1 MSKLTLPEGGLF
13 DVGVNNEPNK
23 SASNVASASDSTASK
38 LIIKK
43 KKFKESR
50 TTVGWRINS
59 STVDIIKELAFESR
73 MGINEFVQELLDKAL
88 KDIDIE

>member
-1 MSKLTLPEGGLF
+1 MEKLDLSNR
-13 DVGVNNEPNK
+13 DVFKVAKKEDNK
-23 SASNVASASDSTASK
+23 GASTVASASDSTASSIK
-38 LIIKK
+38 IKK
-43 KKFKESR
+43 KQFKESR